1 MSSFPARLLCL
12 LTVCAASLTASVH
25 AENFNLRGYG
35 EFSHALQSGPVN
47 AHSLKFSDPA
57 LAAVFVSKIFSDFEL
72 SSGNQIQEIDL
83 PSGKADLI
91 SLAGQEFILP
101 LLAKDQGEVTILIGS
116 DRQALAAEAAR
127 RLKSPA
133 LRRSQ
138 LTHPQFMD
146 KWDRYCMGMW
156 YRPSDIFADPDNKT
170 PETFFP
176 WFAKVG
182 LNPQIVD
189 GLSSRDLVS
198 NDNVLR
204 WLRKYLT
211 AGNVRYQSVEWL
223 QAGPDLY
230 NRNPFLSSFDS
241 PSMVTRWSY
250 YGEVPHAPNL
260 LRDVQHEAVLK
271 GLEGYGGD
279 PNLMALVGNDG
290 EIGPFDNFFWGEY
303 GPVQTRNFVRY
314 LRDVRKFSLSDVS
327 QRYYGNPD
335 ALKSWDD
342 LSLVDWRTFY
352 GWNDQSQDLAGEW
365 RFMRDDNSL
374 GLKEGWQ
381 QPAYD
386 DSDWIR
392 LYYPGDTAL
401 FTLVDFSK
409 PKPYWMRRTFHSD
422 KDWQGRPVYL
432 TVAPLTEQPVQ
443 VFVNGQRVGSLD
455 PRYHTGRV
463 FGQFDVSEFL
473 KKSPDLLVALRF
485 TGRDLPSGPVFL
497 TDKPLQDFP
506 TDDPKLNAR
515 RYDHMDFMDWAVADS
530 VKQMLRRIRSIEPDR
545 PLKVH
550 AYEKSPW
557 GWKTIHEAGGY
568 SHHTGSGAG
577 WYYTAPKQYGLT
589 RGLQD
594 SSETGGSMDTPR
606 DIKGLMGSLSYMGK
620 NAHDYFHDLQ
630 SITKHPGMREWLTE
644 RLPTIRIMG
653 RANVHSSP
661 IAAIRGLRNINYL
674 GEFLHTESWR
684 QGYNF
689 VRGGEMMPLLDE
701 IRVGEGNL
709 PFAAIVDEGTLCW
722 DADMTAA
729 LKKYVEEGGV
739 LFLQVGSGRHTPEVR
754 DAGPGPELAGVK
766 LLGDQREPLHITISQ
781 PDLLLGG
788 LEGKVGQAFPH
799 PSATSQRIQ
808 PLEGTTVVGTT
819 SEGDP
824 AITRRALGKGQVY
837 YCAGGT
843 WPKAVQD
850 AILSTFGSKIYAT
863 SDTAAKGVDLIRTAR
878 SNNGSEELLMLRGLG
893 KEAPVSWTLDFPP
906 SAICNAATGEKIP
919 AQITGNTA
927 SFTVSIPDWDLVWL
941 AARRPSAE
949 DHFDHWLQRQ
959 SEIWGGV
966 IAPEKVPDLPLFRW
980 LDLNREWKLV
990 QTDSVES
997 AQKLMSLSDEE
1008 AGLKPTDLVWWSAP
1022 GMNLKTGE
1030 GVVGLY
1036 RRDFDLSADW
1046 NKNASLNL
1054 TISSRIWAW
1063 PYLGFE
1069 GPSIIFL
1076 NGQKIWEGDKIDSS
1090 ALDVTAAAL
1099 PGKNRLEIIHQGR
1112 GILANIALAR
1122 TLNPDQT
1129 IDLAGEWHAVDGLR
1143 STRKVKL
1150 PGQENTSFVYRDIT
1164 VPAEAAG
1171 QEVWL
1176 RLDTENPESSR
1187 FVIINGRTRYPVVRG
1202 GDPLPLDVNITP
1214 EIRFGETN
1222 RILIGTQ
1229 SMYDGWKKA
1238 PHNFRKME
1246 LRFFKPGRWSA
1257 DGKGIR
1263 DALTP
1268 RELAD
1273 VEKVSRRV
1281 GLYPMVQNL
1290 LPRQP
1295 INPFSVSETEA
1306 AEYQAPEKI
1315 VDLVFAPDG
1324 QVHDDGTLQVPVTAH
1339 GQVSAFTE
1347 RGGRLNGLAFRAD
1360 GKAFLTI
1367 PQEPL
1372 GKAIAE
1378 RDFTITA
1385 WVKPL
1390 LDKSSGGQLLRWHH
1404 MLAIDLAETGLS
1416 FAINSDWPQKI
1427 QADSVLQ
1434 QRGWHFIAVTMEGNT
1449 GSVYVDGL
1457 NVGSRTW
1464 PAPIRQAHGDF
1475 FIGSAFGDAG
1485 FLNMR
1490 LAAFTIFPGA
1500 LPETDITKLYLQQ
1513 RARFLSAQGE
1523 AWPEDTL
1530 TLLDFS
1536 KSPVTDIA
1544 EFPAQLELGPGTT
1557 YSAADHAFSFDGQKS
1572 SLLFRE
1578 HDRVHQL
1585 AAPFSLI
1592 IDIKPAPG
1600 AEGCIFRRYHDLG
1613 LWLRKDG
1620 SLMFDA
1626 NIGKKRQLLI
1636 PPVVVPDE
1644 WNRLMLTYDG
1654 NTFTL
1659 FRNGERVFTEAYPGQ
1674 LSQSRYLPLSVGA
1687 DNTHGPDGFTGRL
1700 KMQLRELT
1708 LFPGLLDTMP
1718 PAK

>member
-1 MSSFPARLLCL
+1 MSSFAARLFCA
-12 LTVCAASLTASVH
+12 LTFCSAVLSSWAV
-25 AENFNLRGYG
+25 AE
-35 EFSHALQSGPVN
+35 EFSLRSYGDFTHDQQAGPVN
-47 AHSLKFSDPA
+47 VHHLKFAGPA
-57 LAAVFVSKIFSDFEL
+57 KASIFASKLFSDFEL
-72 SSGNQIQEIDL
+72 SQGNRVEEFTL
-83 PSGKADLI
+83 PKGKADILSI
-91 SLAGQEFILP
+91 GGQEFILP
-101 LLAKDQGEVTILIGS
+101 LLTKNSSEVFVLISKDKS
-116 DRQALAAEAAR
+116 ALASQAASK
-127 RLKSPA
+127 LATAP
-133 LRRSQ
+133 LRRAD
-138 LTHPQFMD
+138 LAHPQFMD
-146 KWDRYCMGMW
+146 KWDRYCMGVW
-156 YRPSDIFADPDNKT
+156 HRPADIIFDPDNKT
-170 PETFFP
+170 PETYFP
-176 WFAKVG
+176 WLSKVG

-211 AGNVRYQSVEWL
+211 ADKVRYQAVEWL

-241 PSMVTRWSY
+241 PSVVTKWSY

-271 GLEGYGGD
+271 GVEGYIGD
-279 PNLMALVGNDG
+279 ENLMALVGNDG

-327 QRYYGNPD
+327 QRYYGKPD
-335 ALKSWDD
+335 SLKSWEY
-342 LSLVDWRTFY
+342 LTLADWRTFY
-352 GWNDQSQDLAGEW
+352 GWNDQSVDLAGEW
-365 RFMRDDNSL
+365 RFMRDDASL

-386 DSDWIR
+386 DSDWVR
-392 LYYPGDTAL
+392 LFYPGDTAL
-401 FTLVDFSK
+401 FTLVDFTK
-409 PKPYWMRRTFHSD
+409 PAPFWMRRTFHSD

-443 VFVNGQRVGSLD
+443 VFVNGQRVGSID

-485 TGRDLPSGPVFL
+485 TGRDLPAGPVFL

-515 RYDHMDFMDWAVADS
+515 RYDHMDFIDWAVADS
-530 VKQMLRRIRSIEPDR
+530 VKQMLRRIRAIEPDR

-557 GWKTIHEAGGY
+557 GWKTIAEAGGF
-568 SHHTGSGAG
+568 SHHTGSGSG

-606 DIKGLMGSLSYMGK
+606 DIKGLMGSLSFMGK

-630 SITKHPGMREWLTE
+630 SITNHPGMREWLAE
-644 RLPTIRIMG
+644 RLPTIRVMG
-653 RANVHSSP
+653 RANVHASP
-661 IAAIRGLRNINYL
+661 IAAIRGLRNVNYL
-674 GEFLHTESWR
+674 GEFLKTESWR
-684 QGYNF
+684 HGYNF

-709 PFAAIVDEGTLCW
+709 PYAAIVDEGTLCW
-722 DADMTAA
+722 DDAMTAA
-729 LKKYVEEGGV
+729 LRKYVEDGGT
-739 LFLQVGSGRHTPEVR
+739 LFLQAGSGRHTPEVR

-766 LLGDQREPLHITISQ
+766 LADEMSEPIRLTFPQ
-781 PDLLLGG
+781 PDPLLGI
-788 LEGKVGQAFPH
+788 EGKVGQAYPH
-799 PSATSQRIQ
+799 PAIAAARIQ
-808 PLEGTTVVGTT
+808 PLEGTTVIALNDAGEPV
-819 SEGDP
+819 
-824 AITRRALGKGQVY
+824 ATRRSLGKGHVY
-837 YCAGGT
+837 YCAGGI
-843 WPKAVQD
+843 WPKQVQE

-863 SDTAAKGVDLIRTAR
+863 SDTKGIDLVRTAR
-878 SNNGSEELLMLRGLG
+878 SNNGTEELLMLRGLG
-893 KEAPVSWTLDFPP
+893 KDASVSWTLDFPP
-906 SAICNAATGEKIP
+906 TEIYNSVTGEKIP
-919 AQITGNTA
+919 AKIEGNTA
-927 SFTVSIPDWDLVWL
+927 TFSITIPDWDLVWL

-949 DHFDHWLQRQ
+949 DHFAHWLQRQ
-959 SEIWGGV
+959 SEIWSGV
-966 IAPEKVPDLPLFRW
+966 IPPETAPDLPLFRW

-990 QTDSVES
+990 QTDSKES
-997 AQKLMSLSDEE
+997 AEKLMPLSDEE

-1022 GMNLKTGE
+1022 GMNLKTGDD
-1030 GVVGLY
+1030 VVGLY
-1036 RRDFDLSADW
+1036 RRDFELPADW
-1046 NKNASLNL
+1046 EKKSTLHLA
-1054 TISSRIWAW
+1054 ISSKIWAW
-1063 PYLGFE
+1063 PYPGFD
-1069 GPSIIFL
+1069 GTNTIFL
-1076 NGQKIWEGDKIDSS
+1076 NGQKIWEGHKIDSS

-1112 GILANIALAR
+1112 GILASVSLAR

-1143 STRKVKL
+1143 STRTVKL
-1150 PGQENTSFVYRDIT
+1150 PGQETTSFVYRDIT
-1164 VPAEAAG
+1164 IPAEAAG

-1176 RLDTENPESSR
+1176 RVDSENPESSR
-1187 FVIINGRTRYPVVRG
+1187 FVIINGRTRYPIVRG

-1214 EIRFGETN
+1214 EIRFGATN

-1246 LRFFKPGRWSA
+1246 LRLFKPGRWSA

-1263 DALTP
+1263 EALTA

-1273 VEKVSRRV
+1273 IEQVSRRV
-1281 GLYPMVQNL
+1281 SLYPLAQNL
-1290 LPRQP
+1290 LTRQP
-1295 INPFSVSETEA
+1295 INPFSISEAEA

-1315 VDLVFAPDG
+1315 IDLIFSPDG
-1324 QVHDDGTLQVPVTAH
+1324 QIHDDGTLQSPVTAH
-1339 GQVSAFTE
+1339 GQVTPFVE
-1347 RGGRLNGLAFRAD
+1347 RGGSLTGLAFRAEAP
-1360 GKAFLTI
+1360 GGYLTL
-1367 PQEPL
+1367 PQAPL
-1372 GKAIAE
+1372 GKALAK

-1390 LDKSSGGQLLRWHH
+1390 LDKSSGGQLFRWHH
-1404 MLAIDLAETGLS
+1404 MLAIDLAETGLA

-1427 QADSVLQ
+1427 QADSVLR

-1449 GSVYVDGL
+1449 GSIFVDGL
-1457 NVGSRTW
+1457 NVGSRQW
-1464 PAPIRQAHGDF
+1464 PAPLSEGHSDF
-1475 FIGSAFGDAG
+1475 FIGSAFGDG
-1485 FLNMR
+1485 NFLNMR
-1490 LAAFTIFPGA
+1490 LASFTIFPTA
-1500 LPETDITKLYLQQ
+1500 LPEADITKLYLQQ
-1513 RARFLSAQGE
+1513 RSRFLSAPGA
-1523 AWPEDTL
+1523 AWPEDAL
-1530 TLLDFS
+1530 TRLDFS
-1536 KSPVTDIA
+1536 KNPVEDRA

-1557 YSAADHAFSFDGQKS
+1557 HITTDGGALSFDGEKS

-1578 HDRVHQL
+1578 HARVHQL

-1592 IDIKPAPG
+1592 VDIKPAPG

-1620 SLMFDA
+1620 SLMVDA

-1636 PPVVVPDE
+1636 PSIVVPDE

-1654 NTFTL
+1654 NTVTL
-1659 FRNGERVFTEAYPGQ
+1659 FRNGERVFSEAYPGQ

-1687 DNTHGPDGFTGRL
+1687 DNTHGPDGFTARL
-1700 KMQLRELT
+1700 KMDLRELA
-1708 LFPGLLDTMP
+1708 LYPGILSAMP